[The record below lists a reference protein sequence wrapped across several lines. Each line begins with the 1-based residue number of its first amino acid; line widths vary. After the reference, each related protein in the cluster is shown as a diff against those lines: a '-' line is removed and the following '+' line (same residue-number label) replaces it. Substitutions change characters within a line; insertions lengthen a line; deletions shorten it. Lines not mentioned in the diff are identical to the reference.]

1 MHTPPVPPLNTEAV
15 RFLSLRPVSNGP
27 QQCRLAIRMD
37 VSRNVTKT
45 VASRSANWTTSIIRT
60 TGTTPST
67 FSHSA
72 PLFNNRGIST
82 LPSNVR
88 RGRHNLIPS
97 NAAYKLIN
105 TTFCRRGLQTNAS
118 TEGTSQST
126 QSAQEDKNP
135 EASAGGAEN
144 TWPFPK
150 TPQPPRV
157 PIRERLRLWEA
168 ENASSEAPIVSF
180 DHDHATHGQ
189 VSNLYTR
196 PVEGDRIREIDD
208 GQQPEDPP
216 LPLFEGDDLVGFG
229 SQRSFLLR
237 GDLVEL
243 RTHDGIRIELAI
255 FVRELGIQCQFYTMS
270 GRWVHKASRNA
281 RFFVPNFVSPEEV
294 DPLIA
299 YLPDADVP
307 EAIQD
312 KLQSFENALPRS
324 IGAPLLQKMADFGHA
339 ADAVYRDNLDALDN
353 AYSSIAL
360 PQQVRHLSLPRIT
373 RELLNIPKETRD
385 EAIAP
390 STLYAV
396 YRTIMNEGMG
406 FSVQTAG
413 NTRSWGRFEVV
424 PKKIVD
430 SMKMVTRIIRSW
442 QVHTVTSARDG
453 ESEIRPYG
461 QFMAEFESFL
471 GIARRAIDDSRKD
484 RASTTSGQIGP
495 ASVNAAMAADSGGP
509 VKATE
514 QFFDTPDIKYIRF
527 MKCWVAWDTFSH
539 SSPMNGIGSAIL
551 RATGR
556 YDGQPLDRAT
566 GWQFLQEI
574 GIISPWET
582 KASFELRLPGYGYYK
597 YGLTD
602 KQAGEEPED
611 ALAALRKDWE
621 ELPVYCIDDTG
632 AHEIDDGVSIEASET
647 EGEHWVHIHVADP
660 GSLFTPS
667 SDQAKKAMGFM
678 QTVYMP
684 DRVIPMLPDSVVQE
698 KLSLAP
704 NRPTLTFSAK
714 MNAKGEM
721 VDHKITAGIIRKV
734 IYLTPATLG
743 ELLGNKASDPV
754 EVLAVGDSET
764 VTSFND
770 GVMHRD
776 MATVESL
783 SASDKA
789 NLKQLASL
797 GDARR
802 RYALLRGGIDL
813 NNARASIVVKIDKD
827 VNLDHYNSPRAS
839 TRVNSDPYISVST
852 PPATEGPNIYGPVTN
867 LMTLGGEIA
876 AAWCSTRNI
885 PIIYRVTQA
894 HPDKPDPGAFFR
906 DNVLP
911 YVLRGESVPKDV
923 QSAYV
928 FAQGPVL
935 PSSVPGPH
943 VALGVEM
950 YSKCTSPLRRFSDL
964 LAHWQIHAAL
974 LEEAKTGK
982 SLVGSEREDYL
993 PFPKASVD
1001 ILIPKM
1007 DGKEKALGAG
1017 RRGAERAWALQ
1028 AVLRAWKFGQS
1039 KGWRDE
1045 WEFRVLGMMGGMVN
1059 GFVDGLGLMAMM
1071 DKPAGIEPDEIREG
1085 DVFTARIKKVNPYE
1099 KSLLMEPLTR
1109 VSTAG
1114 SVEQRESPGDAG
1126 QGSHIPISQQQ
1137 QWRLQ
1142 KNPGA
1147 QEDGARIAGAATAP
1161 AQRLKH
1167 SRSPAPG
1174 VNGKWSSV
1182 RIQRE
1187 GASEMGGRM
1196 KLAGAEVVGFSAP
1209 QRGSLGGDLGLS
1221 GTG

>member
-1 MHTPPVPPLNTEAV
+1 M
-15 RFLSLRPVSNGP
+15 
-27 QQCRLAIRMD
+27 
-37 VSRNVTKT
+37 
-45 VASRSANWTTSIIRT
+45 
-60 TGTTPST
+60 
-67 FSHSA
+67 
-72 PLFNNRGIST
+72 
-82 LPSNVR
+82 
-88 RGRHNLIPS
+88 
-97 NAAYKLIN
+97 
-105 TTFCRRGLQTNAS
+105 
-118 TEGTSQST
+118 
-126 QSAQEDKNP
+126 
-135 EASAGGAEN
+135 
-144 TWPFPK
+144 PFPESPK
-150 TPQPPRV
+150 VPQ
-157 PIRERLRLWEA
+157 PIRERLRRWEA
-168 ENASSEAPIVSF
+168 ENASVVAPEVSF
-180 DHDHATHGQ
+180 DNDDAEHGQ
-189 VSNLYTR
+189 VVNLYTR
-196 PVEGDRIREIDD
+196 PVEGDRIRENGD

-229 SQRSFLLR
+229 SERSFLLR

-307 EAIQD
+307 EAMQD
-312 KLQSFENALPRS
+312 KLQSFEHALPRS
-324 IGAPLLQKMADFGHA
+324 IGAPLLQKMADFGHE

-353 AYSSIAL
+353 AYSIIAF
-360 PQQVRHLSLPRIT
+360 PQQVRHLSLPTLT
-373 RELLNIPKETRD
+373 RELLKIPSGMKSD
-385 EAIAP
+385 KIAP

-406 FSVQTAG
+406 FSMQTAG

-424 PKKIVD
+424 PKRIVD

-453 ESEIRPYG
+453 ESEIRPLG

-471 GIARRAIDDSRKD
+471 ETARRAIDVSRKQ
-484 RASTTSGQIGP
+484 RASTMSGQVGP
-495 ASVNAAMAADSGGP
+495 ASVNAGAVVDP
-509 VKATE
+509 VEFTKH
-514 QFFDTPDIKYIRF
+514 FFDTSDVKYIRF
-527 MKCWVAWDTFSH
+527 MKCWVAWDAFSH

-556 YDGQPLDRAT
+556 YDGQALDRPT

-582 KASFELRLPGYGYYK
+582 KATFELRLPGYGYYK
-597 YGLTD
+597 HAVTD
-602 KQAGEEPED
+602 KQDVEEPED
-611 ALAALRKDWE
+611 ALAAMRKDWK

-647 EGEHWVHIHVADP
+647 KGEHWVHIHVADP
-660 GSLFTPS
+660 GSLFTPGS
-667 SDQAKKAMGFM
+667 FTARRAMDNM

-684 DRVIPMLPDSVVQE
+684 DRVVPMLPDSIVQE

-714 MNAKGEM
+714 MNEEGEM
-721 VDHKITAGIIRKV
+721 IDHKITAGTIRKV

-743 ELLGNKASDPV
+743 ELLGNKASDPE
-754 EVLAVGDSET
+754 EVLAVGNSET
-764 VTSFND
+764 ITSFND
-770 GVMHRD
+770 GVMPRE
-776 MATVESL
+776 MASVDDL

-789 NLKQLASL
+789 NLKLLASL

-813 NNARASIVVKIDKD
+813 NNARASVVVKIDKD
-827 VNLDHYNSPRAS
+827 IDLDIYNSPRTS
-839 TRVNSDPYISVST
+839 THVHSDPFISISI
-852 PPATEGPNIYGPVTN
+852 PPATDEPSVYGPVTN

-876 AAWCSTRNI
+876 ATWCSARNI

-950 YSKCTSPLRRFSDL
+950 YSKCTSPLRRYSDL
-964 LAHWQIHAAL
+964 LAHWQIQAAL

-982 SLVGSEREDYL
+982 SLIGSSREDYL
-993 PFPKASVD
+993 PYPKSRVD
-1001 ILIPKM
+1001 ALIPRM
-1007 DGKEKALGAG
+1007 DGREKALGAG
-1017 RRGAERAWALQ
+1017 RRGAERSWSLQ

-1071 DKPAGIEPDEIREG
+1071 DKPAGIEPDDIREG
-1085 DVFTARIKKVNPYE
+1085 DVFTARIKKVSPYE

-1114 SVEQRESPGDAG
+1114 SVEHRE
-1126 QGSHIPISQQQ
+1126 
-1137 QWRLQ
+1137 
-1142 KNPGA
+1142 
-1147 QEDGARIAGAATAP
+1147 
-1161 AQRLKH
+1161 
-1167 SRSPAPG
+1167 
-1174 VNGKWSSV
+1174 
-1182 RIQRE
+1182 
-1187 GASEMGGRM
+1187 
-1196 KLAGAEVVGFSAP
+1196 
-1209 QRGSLGGDLGLS
+1209 
-1221 GTG
+1221 